1 MVFNA
6 TLNNTS
12 AISWWSVLL
21 EEKITDL
28 SQVIYRLYHIML
40 YQVHLAMNGILTQN
54 VSDALQMYWLKSIS
68 WVNFKS
74 RPFIDL

>member
-40 YQVHLAMNGILTQN
+40 YQVHLAMNGVLTQN

>member
-28 SQVIYRLYHIML
+28 SQVIYRLYHIKL
-40 YQVHLAMNGILTQN
+40 YQVHLAMNGVLTQN